1 MSARGTTSRA
11 TQFLTALQ
19 ANWERLRGEIANL
32 VPAGI
37 RSRLTSGVSIVAID
51 LEDAA
56 VILRRFS
63 DDGVSEIARL
73 PSAAFDAAHL
83 RAALSPY
90 LARPWFLRDS
100 FALRLPD
107 ATALQRSLS
116 LPLAARRNIASLL
129 DIELERQSPVDRDEI
144 YHDYRIL
151 RTDRAAGRID
161 IVWRMVRRRSVAP
174 ALDICRQAGVDLAV
188 IAFTGD
194 EAPSDGG
201 NFPVAT
207 RAALL
212 LRLRHW
218 LVRGLLLL
226 ILALLIAVTAGVY
239 VRNQQ
244 ALDDFSL
251 RVDQARIAARA
262 SLQLQHEIDAA
273 RQRTALLLREKQGL
287 TITRLL
293 AETTR
298 LLPSGSWVT
307 GFSYQDGE
315 VRLQGY
321 SNAASSLIA
330 LFDASPLF
338 ASAEFR
344 APLVQGQSPGQEQFD
359 LALKIRKGAR

>member
-1 MSARGTTSRA
+1 MSAKGTPSRA
-11 TQFLTALQ
+11 WLTAVQ
-19 ANWERLRGEIANL
+19 MGWQRWQGEIAAL
-32 VPAGI
+32 IPAGL
-37 RSRLTSGVSIVAID
+37 RNALTSGGAIIAID
-51 LEDAA
+51 LEDNGI
-56 VILRRFS
+56 ILRRFT
-63 DDGVSEIARL
+63 DGAVAEIARL
-73 PSAAFDAAHL
+73 PSATFDAAHL

-107 ATALQRSLS
+107 ATALRRDLS

-129 DIELERQSPVDRDEI
+129 DLELERQSPVDRDEI

-151 RTDRAAGRID
+151 GTIAGRVD
-161 IVWRMVRRRSVAP
+161 IVWRMVRRRNVLP
-174 ALDICRQAGVDLAV
+174 ALEICRQAGVELAV

-201 NFPVAT
+201 NFPVVP

-212 LRLRHW
+212 LRLRHG

-226 ILALLIAVTAGVY
+226 ILALAIAVTAGAY
-239 VRNQQ
+239 ARNQQ

-251 RVDQARIAARA
+251 RVDQARLQARA

-287 TITRLL
+287 TVTRLL

-298 LLPSGSWVT
+298 LLPAGSWIT
-307 GFSYQDGE
+307 GFAYQDGE

-344 APLVQGQSPGQEQFD
+344 APLVQGQSPGTEQFD

>member
-1 MSARGTTSRA
+1 MSAKGTPSRA
-11 TQFLTALQ
+11 WLTAAQ
-19 ANWERLRGEIANL
+19 TGWQRWRGEIAALIPVGLRN
-32 VPAGI
+32 A
-37 RSRLTSGVSIVAID
+37 LTSGGAVVAID
-51 LEDAA
+51 LEDDA
-56 VILRRFS
+56 VILRRFA
-63 DDGVSEIARL
+63 DGEVAEIAHL

-90 LARPWFLRDS
+90 LVRPWFLRDS

-107 ATALQRSLS
+107 ATALQRNLS

-151 RTDRAAGRID
+151 GTDRAAGRID

-174 ALDICRQAGVDLAV
+174 ALEICRQAGVDLAV

-201 NFPVAT
+201 NFPVAP

-226 ILALLIAVTAGVY
+226 ILALLIAITAGAY
-239 VRNQQ
+239 ARNQQ
-244 ALDDFSL
+244 ALDDFSA

-262 SLQLQHEIDAA
+262 SLRLQHELDAA

-287 TITRLL
+287 TVTRLL

-298 LLPSGSWVT
+298 LLPSGSWIT

-315 VRLQGY
+315 VRLQGF

-344 APLVQGQSPGQEQFD
+344 APLTQGQSPGQEQFD

>member
-1 MSARGTTSRA
+1 MSAKGTTSRA
-11 TQFLTALQ
+11 WLIAAQTGWQRWRA
-19 ANWERLRGEIANL
+19 EIAAL
-32 VPAGI
+32 IPAGL
-37 RSRLTSGVSIVAID
+37 RDRLTSGGAVVAID
-51 LEDAA
+51 LEDNA
-56 VILRRFS
+56 VILRRFA
-63 DDGVSEIARL
+63 DGDVTEIARL

-107 ATALQRSLS
+107 ASALKRNLS

-129 DIELERQSPVDRDEI
+129 DIELERQSPVDQGEI
-144 YHDYRIL
+144 YHDYRIA
-151 RTDRAAGRID
+151 RTDRPAGRID
-161 IVWRMVRRRSVAP
+161 IVWRMVRRKSVTP
-174 ALDICRQAGVDLAV
+174 ALEICRQAGIDLAV

-194 EAPSDGG
+194 AAPSNGG
-201 NFPVAT
+201 NFPVEP

-226 ILALLIAVTAGVY
+226 ILALLIAVAAGVY
-239 VRNQQ
+239 TRNQQ

-287 TITRLL
+287 SVTRLL

-298 LLPSGSWVT
+298 LLPAGSWIT

-338 ASAEFR
+338 TSAEFR

>member
-1 MSARGTTSRA
+1 MSANGMKSRTA
-11 TQFLTALQ
+11 LTALQ
-19 ANWERLRGEIANL
+19 AAWQQWRGEIAAL
-32 VPAGI
+32 VPAGL
-37 RSRLTSGVSIVAID
+37 RSRLTGGVSIVAID
-51 LEDAA
+51 LDGDA
-56 VILRRFS
+56 VTVRRFS

-73 PSAAFDAAHL
+73 ARAEFDAAHL
-83 RAALSPY
+83 RRVLAPY
-90 LARPWFLRDS
+90 LSKPWFLRDS

-107 ATALQRSLS
+107 AAALRRNLS

-151 RTDRAAGRID
+151 RIDRTAGRID
-161 IVWRMVRRRSVAP
+161 LVWRMVRRKSVAP
-174 ALDICRQAGVDLAV
+174 ALEICRQAGVDLAV

-194 EAPSDGG
+194 EAPADGG
-201 NFPVAT
+201 NFPVESG
-207 RAALL
+207 AALL

-218 LVRGLLLL
+218 LVRGLLML
-226 ILALLIAVTAGVY
+226 ILALVVALAAGAY
-239 VRNQQ
+239 SRNQQ
-244 ALDDFSL
+244 ALDAFTV
-251 RVDQARIAARA
+251 RVDQARLAARA

-287 TITRLL
+287 TVTRLL

-298 LLPSGSWVT
+298 LLPSGSWIT

-315 VRLQGY
+315 VHLQGY

-338 ASAEFR
+338 TAAEFR
-344 APLVQGQSPGQEQFD
+344 APLVQGQSPGTEQFD